1 MSNPLRK
8 PSTALQ
14 WRPHYSASESAI
26 IDMANSRQI
35 ALRER
40 LRNHY
45 WLTECKLISGTTVDL
60 TRRKMTMID
69 PKDKMTDADVTEIL
83 SAHYGFQ
90 ETTDGHAIP
99 DIDEARAVAIKSG
112 EIHSTNGAR
121 GGNQKAANAAAA
133 KVVVASPKV
142 EAFCNPDDDF

>member
-1 MSNPLRK
+1 MSTTLRK

-45 WLTECKLISGTTVDL
+45 WLTECKPISSTSVDL
-60 TRRKMTMID
+60 TRRKMMMID
-69 PKDKMTDADVTEIL
+69 AKDKMTDADVTEVL
-83 SAHYGFQ
+83 SAHYGFYATS
-90 ETTDGHAIP
+90 EGHVIP

-112 EIHSTNGAR
+112 ENHSTNGAK
-121 GGNQKAANAAAA
+121 GGYQKAANAAA
-133 KVVVASPKV
+133 KVIVTSTRV
-142 EAFCNPDDDF
+142 EALNDPDDDF